1 MTVGGMAS
9 MTMVRVKEIST
20 SISEKFSRKI
30 LKIGFIRRNRKGLVF
45 CGLLWFVVMAFG
57 YFYYGSTVSRLNDS
71 FYQHG
76 VVAAGDLATKSG
88 PFVLEK
94 DVLALN
100 VAIKEFENLKD
111 LKVLAVLDHKN
122 MILTHSDP
130 GMINRAF
137 EPFEN
142 QKEIKQVEN
151 VRITE
156 ETYPDKTKLV
166 GFWKSITFANVEI
179 GKAYLSFSAAD
190 LAQSIDRMKFVYSS
204 VIVCATILLA
214 FALFLLDRSAKAKA
228 QKVIQNLQT
237 MNRIGPYI
245 LQKKVAQ
252 GGMAELYLADYVRQD
267 GFRRRV
273 VVKKILPNLAENE
286 DFIQMFTREARLAAL
301 LQHPNIVQIF
311 DYGKIDNAYF
321 IAMEYIDGR
330 NLGEILSNV
339 KHGLP
344 IEVAVFILS
353 EICKG
358 LDYSHS
364 RKDDTTK
371 EPLNIVHRDISPQNM
386 LISCQGEVK
395 ISDFGI
401 SKARSEPSLTQAG
414 VIKGKLAYLSIE
426 QALGEP
432 VDARADIYAL
442 GLVFYET
449 ITGQRVYS
457 FKSDVE
463 AIRSIPKMEIEP
475 LINVRPEIS
484 KELNRI
490 VMKCLEKDKNMRYQ
504 RVAEVY
510 ADLSALRKDLSI
522 TFDSSDLS
530 DFMTVNFQSD
540 STVALET

>member
-1 MTVGGMAS
+1 MTVGGIAS

-45 CGLLWFVVMAFG
+45 CGLLWIVVMAFG

-94 DVLALN
+94 DELALN

-190 LAQSIDRMKFVYSS
+190 LAQSIDRLKFVYSS
-204 VIVCATILLA
+204 VMVCATILLA

-228 QKVIQNLQT
+228 QKVLENLQT

-522 TFDSSDLS
+522 TFDSSDLA

-540 STVALET
+540 CTVALET

>member
-1 MTVGGMAS
+1 MTVGGIAS

-30 LKIGFIRRNRKGLVF
+30 FKIGFIRRNRRGVVF
-45 CGLLWFVVMAFG
+45 CTLLWLVAMAFG
-57 YFYYGSTVSRLNDS
+57 YFYYGSTISRLNDS

-76 VVAAGDLATKSG
+76 VVAAENLATKSG

-94 DVLALN
+94 DILALN
-100 VAIKEFENLKD
+100 VAIKEFESLKD
-111 LKVLAVLDHKN
+111 LKELAVLDHRN
-122 MILTHSDP
+122 MILAHSDP
-130 GMINRAF
+130 GMINREF
-137 EPFEN
+137 EPFKN
-142 QKEIKQVEN
+142 QKEIKQLEN
-151 VRITE
+151 VSITE
-156 ETYPDKTKLV
+156 KISLDKTKFI
-166 GFWKSITFANVEI
+166 GFWRSITFANVEI
-179 GKAYLSFSAAD
+179 GKAYLDFSETD
-190 LAQSIDRMKFVYSS
+190 LAQSIDRVKLVCYSGM
-204 VIVCATILLA
+204 IATTILLA
-214 FALFLLDRSAKAKA
+214 FVLFLLDRSAKNKA
-228 QKVIQNLQT
+228 QKVRQDLET
-237 MNRIGPYI
+237 MKRIGPYI
-245 LQKKVAQ
+245 LQRKVAQ

-273 VVKKILPNLAENE
+273 AVKKILPSLAENE

-301 LQHPNIVQIF
+301 LQHPNIVQIV

-321 IAMEYIDGR
+321 IAMEFIDGM
-330 NLGEILSNV
+330 NLGEILSTQ
-339 KHGLP
+339 KQGLP
-344 IEVAVFILS
+344 VELAVFIFS

-432 VDARADIYAL
+432 VDGRADIYAL

-449 ITGQRVYS
+449 ITGERVYK

-463 AIRSIPKMEIEP
+463 AIRSIPKMEIQP

-484 KELNRI
+484 EELNRI
-490 VMKCLEKDKNMRYQ
+490 VMKCLEKDKNLRYQ
-504 RVAEVY
+504 SVAEIY
-510 ADLSALRKDLSI
+510 ADLSALRKGLAI
-522 TFDSSDLS
+522 TFDSSDLA
-530 DFMTVNFQSD
+530 DFMMINSQSD
-540 STVALET
+540 CTVAMET